1 MVARRSNAATSM
13 AHPLAPCHMHL
24 AWARHHRGYACI
36 HILRELVV
44 DLVERVEVQYRLWR
58 WPWCTTA
65 PCDQRT
71 PAAKTTSDGGGCK
84 HIFPGTVSHTRLES
98 WKVAIRFRSLE
109 AAPARRTRATPV
121 LRAHRCGQPT
131 LRAAQEAETR
141 QRHQWSL
148 HNLSLQVTHALFFA
162 RQWRAGAECF
172 SSLNWAG
179 VLPCLW
185 RQSALCSGCG

>member
-1 MVARRSNAATSM
+1 MKRGAKRASASLPHAQMVARRSNAATSM

-84 HIFPGTVSHTRLES
+84 HIIPGTVSHPFVPLES
-98 WKVAIRFRSLE
+98 WKVAIRFRWLQ
-109 AAPARRTRATPV
+109 AAPTAVVAHTV
-121 LRAHRCGQPT
+121 LRRYCVRIG
-131 LRAAQEAETR
+131 AA
-141 QRHQWSL
+141 
-148 HNLSLQVTHALFFA
+148 N
-162 RQWRAGAECF
+162 
-172 SSLNWAG
+172 
-179 VLPCLW
+179 LPCA
-185 RQSALCSGCG
+185 RPRKQRRGSAISGASTTSVFR